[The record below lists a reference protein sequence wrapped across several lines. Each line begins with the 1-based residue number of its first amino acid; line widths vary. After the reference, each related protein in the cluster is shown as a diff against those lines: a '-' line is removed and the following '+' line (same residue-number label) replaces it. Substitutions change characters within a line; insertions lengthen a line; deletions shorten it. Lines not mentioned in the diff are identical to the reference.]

1 MKVLQSRFHFVGIG
15 GVGMCGIAEILL
27 RQGAFVSGSDLS
39 QNSNTE
45 RLLRLGAKIFSTHEA
60 QHVHGADVLVYSTA
74 IAKENPELLEAQ
86 KMKIPMIHRAEAL
99 AEIMRL
105 KRGIAIAGT
114 HGKTTTTSMVS
125 AIMIENEMHP
135 TVFVGGRFDMI
146 DSTAQ
151 LGSGEWFVAE
161 ADESDG
167 SFHKLSPE
175 IAVITNIDTDHL
187 DHFRSFER
195 VQESFVEFGLRVSFY
210 GHLIVCGDD
219 AATKELFKH
228 YPKKISFYG
237 FDAHND
243 FVVQGANGKYTL
255 LQTATGQQIPYDME
269 LPGKHNALNAAA
281 AMICA
286 HQTGIGFGKTAQA
299 LAKFRGADRRFQL
312 KGDSPQ
318 GVTIYDDYGH
328 HPTEIKAVLQAF
340 REKFPDR
347 RVVVYFQPHRYTRTR
362 DCWIDFQTCFD
373 DCDLLYMADIYAA
386 GETPIADV
394 DAEGLLKH
402 INRKNKKYLPMNEE
416 TASVLRAELQ
426 PGDVFVTLG
435 AGNGWK
441 IGESL
446 LLRKP

>member
-1 MKVLQSRFHFVGIG
+1 MRVLQSRFHFVGIG
-15 GVGMCGIAEILL
+15 GVGMCGIAEILI
-27 RQGAFVSGSDLS
+27 RQGAYVSGSDLS
-39 QNSNTE
+39 QNSNTD
-45 RLLRLGAKIFSTHEA
+45 RLQRLGAKIFNTHAAE
-60 QHVHGADVLVYSTA
+60 HVQGADVLVYSTA
-74 IAKENPELLEAQ
+74 IAKDNPELLEA
-86 KMKIPMIHRAEAL
+86 KKLRIPTIHRAEAL

-125 AIMIENEMHP
+125 AIMIQNEMHP

-187 DHFRSFER
+187 DHFHHFEK
-195 VQESFVEFGLRVSFY
+195 VQEGFFEFGLRVSFY
-210 GHLIVCGDD
+210 GQLIVCGDD
-219 AATKELFKH
+219 EKTRKLFRN

-237 FDAHND
+237 FAPEND
-243 FVVQGANGKYTL
+243 YVIQGSNRNYRLHHPASG
-255 LQTATGQQIPYDME
+255 QTVSYEME
-269 LPGKHNALNAAA
+269 LPGRHNALNAAA

-286 HQTGIGFGKTAQA
+286 QQTGIGLGKAAEA
-299 LAKFRGADRRFQL
+299 LKTFRGADRRFQF
-312 KGDSPQ
+312 KGDTKQ
-318 GVTIYDDYGH
+318 GVTVYDDYGH
-328 HPTEIKAVLQAF
+328 HPTEIRAVLQAF

-362 DCWIDFQTCFD
+362 DCWADFRGCFQ
-373 DCDLLYMADIYAA
+373 DCDVLYLADIYAA
-386 GETPIADV
+386 GEASI
-394 DAEGLLKH
+394 EGIDSQKLLSE
-402 INRKNKKYLPMNEE
+402 IEIKNKNYLPMTLNV
-416 TASVLRAELQ
+416 AKDLRHQLRS
-426 PGDVFVTLG
+426 GDVFVTLG

-441 IGESL
+441 VGEAL
-446 LLRKP
+446 LADES

>member
-15 GVGMCGIAEILL
+15 GVGMCGIAEILI
-27 RQGAFVSGSDLS
+27 RQGAYVSGSDLS

-45 RLLRLGAKIFSTHEA
+45 RLQRLGAKIFNTHEA
-60 QHVHGADVLVYSTA
+60 EHVREADVLVYSTA
-74 IAKENPELLEAQ
+74 IAKDNPELLEAK
-86 KMKIPMIHRAEAL
+86 KMRIPTIHRAEAL

-125 AIMIENEMHP
+125 AIMIQNEMHP

-195 VQESFVEFGLRVSFY
+195 VQEGFFEFGLRVSFY

-219 AATKELFKH
+219 PKTRKLFQS

-237 FDAHND
+237 FDPEND
-243 FVVQGANGKYTL
+243 YIIQGANRHYSLHHAASG
-255 LQTATGQQIPYDME
+255 QTIPYEME
-269 LPGKHNALNAAA
+269 LPGRHNALNAAA

-286 HQTGIGFGKTAQA
+286 QQAGIGLGKAAEA
-299 LAKFRGADRRFQL
+299 LKTFRGADRRFQF
-312 KGDSPQ
+312 KGDSKQ
-318 GVTIYDDYGH
+318 GVTVYDDYGH

-347 RVVVYFQPHRYTRTR
+347 RIVVYFQPHRYTRTR
-362 DCWIDFQTCFD
+362 DCWQEFRECFH
-373 DCDLLYMADIYAA
+373 DCDVLYMSDIYPA
-386 GETPIADV
+386 GEAPIEGV
-394 DAEGLLKH
+394 DSQRLLSEL
-402 INRKNKKYLPMNEE
+402 RLKNKNYLPMNS
-416 TASVLRAELQ
+416 TVVSQLRQQLKS
-426 PGDVFVTLG
+426 GDVFVTLG

-446 LLRKP
+446 LVEE

>member
-15 GVGMCGIAEILL
+15 GVGMCGIAEILI
-27 RQGAFVSGSDLS
+27 RQGALVSGSDLS

-45 RLLRLGAKIFSTHEA
+45 RLQRLGAKIFSTHEA
-60 QHVHGADVLVYSTA
+60 EHVHGADVLVYSTA
-74 IAKENPELLEAQ
+74 IALNNPELLEAK
-86 KMKIPMIHRAEAL
+86 KMRIPTIHRAEAL

-187 DHFRSFER
+187 DHFKNFER
-195 VQESFVEFGLRVSFY
+195 VKESFFDFGLRVSFY

-219 AATKELFKH
+219 PQTKRLFQR

-237 FDAHND
+237 FDEQND
-243 FVVQGANGKYTL
+243 FVVQGGNGRYTL
-255 LQTATGQQIPYDME
+255 HQVATGQSIPYEME
-269 LPGKHNALNAAA
+269 LPGRHNALNGAA
-281 AMICA
+281 AMICSYQA
-286 HQTGIGFGKTAQA
+286 GIGFGKAAQA
-299 LAKFRGADRRFQL
+299 LKKFRGADRRFQF
-312 KGDSPQ
+312 KGDSKN
-318 GVTIYDDYGH
+318 GITLYDDYGH

-340 REKFPDR
+340 REKFPQR
-347 RVVVYFQPHRYTRTR
+347 RIVIYFQPHRFTRTR
-362 DCWIDFQTCFD
+362 DCWNDFLNCFT
-373 DCDLLYMADIYAA
+373 DCDVLYVSDIYPA
-386 GETPIADV
+386 GEPALAGINTSR
-394 DAEGLLKH
+394 LLDE
-402 INRKNKKYLPMNEE
+402 IRIKNKHYLPLNDQTVQTLQKE
-416 TASVLRAELQ
+416 LRT
-426 PGDVFVTLG
+426 GDVFVTLG
-435 AGNGWK
+435 AGNAWK
-441 IGESL
+441 LGESL
-446 LLRKP
+446 LSII